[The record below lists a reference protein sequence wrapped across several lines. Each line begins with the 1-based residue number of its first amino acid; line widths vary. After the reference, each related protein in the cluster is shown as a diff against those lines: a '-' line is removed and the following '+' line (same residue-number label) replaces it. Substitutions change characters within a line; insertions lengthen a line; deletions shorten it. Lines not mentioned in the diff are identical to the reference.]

1 MTIDGTDEVLR
12 YAENLPVSP
21 EEAVEPAIALAAAP
35 HQRNAFRRLIKKPGP
50 AIALVYIIVIAFCAV
65 FRSWV
70 APYNP
75 DEQDIPNK
83 FATPSWQHWAG
94 TDNLGRDILSRLIY
108 GAWTSLQVAI
118 AVIVISMAVSLVIGL
133 FSGYIGG
140 KTDNALMRVV
150 DGGLAFP
157 PLVLAIAVAGIL
169 GKETKYIILSLS
181 IVFVFGLT
189 RLVRGTTLAVREEP
203 FVEASRASGS
213 RTHRILAFRILPN
226 VRSPL
231 LVAATFGI
239 AGVLIA
245 EAGLAYL
252 GLGNPPPA
260 ASWGKML
267 QNAYETSLYQAS
279 WQLIPP
285 GIAIAITVFAF
296 TILGEGLRDVL
307 GTGQSARARRAERR
321 GLTTVQRPPAGPEPG
336 DTPTP
341 EAPRPSDPALGA
353 ALPTGR
359 DDALL
364 SIEHLAVEFTTTR
377 GAARVVDDVSLAIRP
392 GETVGLVG
400 ESGSGKT
407 VTSLSVMRLVPSPPG
422 RIVAGNIFFEGQ
434 DLLGLNF
441 KQMRELR
448 GTKISMIFQ
457 DPMTSLDPT
466 FTVGSLLIEAQTL
479 HGSVSRKQARA
490 RAMELLE
497 LVGIPAP
504 EARLRQYPHQLSG
517 GLRQRVMIAV
527 ALANRP
533 QLLIADEPSTA
544 LDVTIQAQ
552 ILDLLRS
559 LQRELGMAML
569 FVTHDLGV
577 IADLCDRVAVM
588 YAGQV
593 VEQASVHDLF
603 ERPQHPYTAGLL
615 GAMPQVGLLGE
626 RLTVIPGQVPL
637 PHQMPTGCRFAARC
651 EHAVDGC
658 RAEAVPL
665 TTASTREVRCVRSA
679 ALELRGAPE

>member
-1 MTIDGTDEVLR
+1 
-12 YAENLPVSP
+12 
-21 EEAVEPAIALAAAP
+21 
-35 HQRNAFRRLIKKPGP
+35 
-50 AIALVYIIVIAFCAV
+50 
-65 FRSWV
+65 
-70 APYNP
+70 
-75 DEQDIPNK
+75 
-83 FATPSWQHWAG
+83 
-94 TDNLGRDILSRLIY
+94 LIY
-108 GAWTSLQVAI
+108 GAWISLQVAVS
-118 AVIVISMAVSLVIGL
+118 VIVIAMVVSLVIGL

-140 KTDNALMRVV
+140 RTDNMLMRVV

-169 GKETKYIILSLS
+169 GRETKYIILSLS

-203 FVEASRASGS
+203 FVEASRAAGS
-213 RTHRILAFRILPN
+213 RTPRILTTRILPN

-245 EAGLAYL
+245 EAGLAYINL
-252 GLGNPPPA
+252 GDPPPT
-260 ASWGKML
+260 ASWGSML
-267 QNAYETSLYQAS
+267 RNAYDTALYRAQ
-279 WQLIPP
+279 WQMLPP

-296 TILGEGLRDVL
+296 TVLGEGLRDVL
-307 GTGQSARARRAERR
+307 GTGQSARSRRKERR
-321 GLTTVQRPPAGPEPG
+321 GLTSVQPPAGTSTAAS
-336 DTPTP
+336 TP
-341 EAPRPSDPALGA
+341 AP
-353 ALPTGR
+353 PTGR
-359 DDALL
+359 DDTLL
-364 SIEHLAVEFTTTR
+364 SIEHLAVEFTTSR

-422 RIVAGNIFFEGQ
+422 QIVAGNIFFEGR
-434 DLLGLNF
+434 DLLSLSF

-448 GTKISMIFQ
+448 GTKISMVFQ

-466 FTVGSLLIEAQTL
+466 FTVGSLLLEAQTL
-479 HGSVSRKQARA
+479 HGSVTRKQART
-490 RAMELLE
+490 RALELLD

-527 ALANRP
+527 ALANQP

-552 ILDLLRS
+552 ILDLVKD
-559 LQRELGMAML
+559 LQREFGMAVL

-588 YAGQV
+588 YAGQI
-593 VEQASVHDLF
+593 VEQASVHDVF

-637 PHQMPTGCRFAARC
+637 PHQMPDSCRFAARC
-651 EHAVDGC
+651 EFAVDAC
-658 RAEAVPL
+658 RAEPVQLAIE
-665 TTASTREVRCVRSA
+665 STREVRCVRSSE
-679 ALELRGAPE
+679 LELEGAPE

>member
-1 MTIDGTDEVLR
+1 MTIEGTDEVLR
-12 YAENLPVSP
+12 YAENVPVSP
-21 EEAVEPAIALAAAP
+21 AEAFEPSVELAAAP
-35 HQRNAFRRLIKKPGP
+35 HRRGAFRQLIRKPGP
-50 AIALVYIIVIAFCAV
+50 AVALVYIVIVLLMAI
-65 FRSWV
+65 FRDWV
-70 APYNP
+70 APYDPN
-75 DEQDIPNK
+75 EQDIPNK
-83 FATPSWQHWAG
+83 YATPSWSHLFG
-94 TDNLGRDILSRLIY
+94 TDYLGRDLFSRIIY
-108 GAWTSLQVAI
+108 GAWISMQVALAVVAI
-118 AVIVISMAVSLVIGL
+118 AMIASLVIGL

-140 KTDNALMRVV
+140 RTDNFLMRIV

-181 IVFVFGLT
+181 IVFLFGLT

-203 FVEASRASGS
+203 FVEASRSSGS
-213 RTHRILAFRILPN
+213 RTHRILFHRILPN

-231 LVAATFGI
+231 IVAASFGI

-245 EAGLAYL
+245 EGSLAYI
-252 GLGNPPPA
+252 GLGAPPPT
-260 ASWGKML
+260 ASWGGML
-267 QNAYETSLYQAS
+267 RSAYDSALYS
-279 WQLIPP
+279 HPWQLLVP
-285 GIAIAITVFAF
+285 GIAIALTVFAF
-296 TILGEGLRDVL
+296 TTLGEGLRDVL
-307 GTGQSARARRAERR
+307 GTGQSARSRRKERR
-321 GLTTVQRPPAGPEPG
+321 GLTTVERPPASPA
-336 DTPTP
+336 PTP
-341 EAPRPSDPALGA
+341 DSAAGA
-353 ALPTGR
+353 ALSTAR
-359 DDALL
+359 EDALL
-364 SIEHLAVEFTTTR
+364 SIEHLSVEFVSDR

-422 RIVAGNIFFEGQ
+422 RIVAGSIYFEGR
-434 DLLGLNF
+434 DLLDLSF
-441 KQMRELR
+441 KRMRELR
-448 GTKISMIFQ
+448 GSQISMVFQ

-466 FTVGSLLIEAQTL
+466 FTVGSLLLEAQTL

-490 RAMELLE
+490 RAIELLE

-533 QLLIADEPSTA
+533 KLLIADEPSTA

-552 ILDLLRS
+552 ILELLRS

-588 YAGQV
+588 YAGQI
-593 VEQASVHDLF
+593 VEHASVHDLF
-603 ERPQHPYTAGLL
+603 ERPKHPYTAGLL

-637 PHQMPTGCRFAARC
+637 PHQMPPGCRFADRC
-651 EHAVDGC
+651 QYTLDVC
-658 RAEAVPL
+658 RDAPVTL
-665 TTASTREVRCVRSA
+665 TTNSDREVRCARSTE
-679 ALELRGAPE
+679 LELRGAPE

>member
-12 YAENLPVSP
+12 YAENIPVSP
-21 EEAVEPAIALAAAP
+21 DEAVEPAISLAAAP
-35 HQRNAFRRLIKKPGP
+35 HRRNVFRRLIRMPGP
-50 AIALVYIIVIAFCAV
+50 AISMVYIVVVAFCAIN
-65 FRSWV
+65 RSWV
-70 APYNP
+70 APYDPN
-75 DEQDIPNK
+75 EQDIPNK

-108 GAWTSLQVAI
+108 GAWISLQVAI
-118 AVIVISMAVSLVIGL
+118 CVIVIAMAVSLVIGM
-133 FSGYIGG
+133 FSGFVGG
-140 KTDNALMRVV
+140 RTDNALMRVV

-157 PLVLAIAVAGIL
+157 PLVLALAVAGIL
-169 GKETKYIILSLS
+169 GRETKYVILSLS

-189 RLVRGTTLAVREEP
+189 RLVRGVTLAVREEP
-203 FVEASRASGS
+203 FVEASRSSGS
-213 RTHRILAFRILPN
+213 RMHRILAFRILPN

-245 EAGLAYL
+245 EAGLAFL

-260 ASWGKML
+260 ASWGSML
-267 QNAYETSLYQAS
+267 QNAYQTSLYQAS
-279 WQLIPP
+279 WQMIPP

-307 GTGQSARARRAERR
+307 GAGRTERSQRKERR
-321 GLTTVQRPPAGPEPG
+321 GLTTVQREV
-336 DTPTP
+336 
-341 EAPRPSDPALGA
+341 PSDPVAGSN
-353 ALPTGR
+353 LPTGR
-359 DDALL
+359 EDALL
-364 SIEHLAVEFTTTR
+364 SIEHLAVEFTTAR
-377 GAARVVDDVSLAIRP
+377 GPARVVEGVSLAIRP

-422 RIVAGNIFFEGQ
+422 RIVAGNIYFEGQ
-434 DLLGLNF
+434 DLLSLNF
-441 KQMRELR
+441 KQMRALR
-448 GTKISMIFQ
+448 GQKISMIFQ

-466 FTVGSLLIEAQTL
+466 FTVGSLLLEAQTL
-479 HGSVSRKQARA
+479 HGSVSRGQARK
-490 RAMELLE
+490 RAVELLE

-517 GLRQRVMIAV
+517 GMRQRVMIAV
-527 ALANRP
+527 ALANEP
-533 QLLIADEPSTA
+533 QLLIADEPTTA

-552 ILDLLRS
+552 ILELLRT
-559 LQRELGMAML
+559 LQRELGMAVL

-588 YAGQV
+588 YAGQI

-626 RLTVIPGQVPL
+626 RLTVIRGQVPL
-637 PHQMPTGCRFAARC
+637 PHQMPGGCRFAARC
-651 EHAVDGC
+651 DHVLDAC
-658 RAEAVPL
+658 RAEPVAL
-665 TTASTREVRCVRSA
+665 TSASSREVRCVRSA
-679 ALELRGAPE
+679 ELVLRGAPE

>member
-12 YAENLPVSP
+12 YAENIPVSP
-21 EEAVEPAIALAAAP
+21 DESVEPAIELAAAP
-35 HQRNAFRRLIKKPGP
+35 HRRGAFKALIRKPGP
-50 AIALVYIIVIAFCAV
+50 AISLGYIVVLAFCAIN
-65 FRSWV
+65 RGWV
-70 APYNP
+70 APYDPN
-75 DEQDIPNK
+75 EQDIPNK
-83 FATPSWQHWAG
+83 FATPSWSHLAG
-94 TDNLGRDILSRLIY
+94 TDNLGRDIFSRLIY
-108 GAWTSLQVAI
+108 GAWTSLQVAFW
-118 AVIVISMAVSLVIGL
+118 VILISMLVSLAVGM
-133 FSGYIGG
+133 FSGFVGG
-140 KTDNALMRVV
+140 RTDNALMRIV

-169 GKETKYIILSLS
+169 GKETKYIILSLT

-213 RTHRILAFRILPN
+213 RTHRILTNRIMPN

-260 ASWGKML
+260 ASWGGML
-267 QNAYETSLYQAS
+267 RNAYDTALYQAR
-279 WQLIPP
+279 WQLLPP

-296 TILGEGLRDVL
+296 TVLGEGLRDVL
-307 GTGQSARARRAERR
+307 GTGQSARARRTERR
-321 GLTTVQRPPAGPEPG
+321 GLTSVVRPDASLA
-336 DTPTP
+336 TP
-341 EAPRPSDPALGA
+341 SN
-353 ALPTGR
+353 
-359 DDALL
+359 DALL
-364 SIEHLAVEFTTTR
+364 SIEHLAVEFTTAR
-377 GAARVVDDVSLAIRP
+377 GAARVVDDVSLTIRP

-422 RIVAGNIFFEGQ
+422 RIVAGNIFFEGRDLFFEGR
-434 DLLGLNF
+434 DLLSLSF

-448 GTKISMIFQ
+448 GEKISMIFQ

-479 HGSVSRKQARA
+479 HRNVTRKQARA
-490 RAMELLE
+490 RAIELLDM
-497 LVGIPAP
+497 VGIPAP

-527 ALANRP
+527 ALANEP

-552 ILDLLRS
+552 ILDLLRR
-559 LQRELGMAML
+559 LQRELGMAVL

-588 YAGQV
+588 YAGQI
-593 VEQASVHDLF
+593 VEQASVHELF
-603 ERPQHPYTAGLL
+603 EQPKHPYTAGLL

-637 PHQMPTGCRFAARC
+637 PHLMPAGCRFADRC
-651 EHAVDGC
+651 DHTIDAC
-658 RAEAVPL
+658 RAEPVAL
-665 TTASTREVRCVRSA
+665 TTASTREVRCVRSGE
-679 ALELRGAPE
+679 LELRGAPE

>member
-1 MTIDGTDEVLR
+1 MIDGTDEVLR
-12 YAENLPVSP
+12 YAENVPLSP
-21 EEAVEPAIALAAAP
+21 EEAVEPSIELAGAP
-35 HQRNAFRRLIKKPGP
+35 RRRGAFKRLIRKPGP
-50 AIALVYIIVIAFCAV
+50 VVAMVYIGILAFVAI
-65 FRSWV
+65 FRGWV
-70 APYNP
+70 APYDPN
-75 DEQDIPNK
+75 EQDIPNK
-83 FATPSWQHWAG
+83 FATPSWEHWVG
-94 TDNLGRDILSRLIY
+94 TDNLGRDLLSRLIY
-108 GAWTSLQVAI
+108 GAWTSLLVAVS
-118 AVIVISMAVSLVIGL
+118 VIVIAMVVSLVIGM
-133 FSGYIGG
+133 FSGYVGG
-140 KTDNALMRVV
+140 RTDNILMRIT
-150 DGGLAFP
+150 DGGLSFP

-169 GKETKYIILSLS
+169 GRETKYVILSLS

-203 FVEASRASGS
+203 FIEASRSSGS
-213 RTHRILAFRILPN
+213 RLHRILFHRVLPN

-231 LVAATFGI
+231 IVAATFGI
-239 AGVLIA
+239 AGALIA
-245 EAGLAYL
+245 EAGLAYV
-252 GLGNPPPA
+252 GLGKPPPD
-260 ASWGKML
+260 ASWGQML
-267 QNAYETSLYQAS
+267 RNAYDTALYQAR
-279 WQLIPP
+279 WQLLVP
-285 GIAIAITVFAF
+285 GIAIALTVFAF
-296 TILGEGLRDVL
+296 TVLGEGLRDVL
-307 GTGQSARARRAERR
+307 GTGQSARARRTERR
-321 GLTTVQRPPAGPEPG
+321 GLTTAEIAAPAVERP
-336 DTPTP
+336 
-341 EAPRPSDPALGA
+341 A
-353 ALPTGR
+353 ALAVPSAR

-364 SIEHLAVEFTTTR
+364 SIEHLAVEFVTER

-422 RIVAGNIFFEGQ
+422 RVVDGSIFFDGR
-434 DLLGLNF
+434 DLLRLSF

-448 GTKISMIFQ
+448 GTRISMIFQ
-457 DPMTSLDPT
+457 DPMTSLDPS
-466 FTVGSLLIEAQTL
+466 FTVGNLLREAQTL
-479 HGSVSRKQARA
+479 HGVPRKQARA
-490 RAMELLE
+490 RAIELLE

-527 ALANRP
+527 ALANQP
-533 QLLIADEPSTA
+533 ELLIADEPSTA

-588 YAGQV
+588 YAGQI

-637 PHQMPTGCRFAARC
+637 PHQMPDGCRFADRCNHAR
-651 EHAVDGC
+651 EVC
-658 RAEAVPL
+658 RAEPVSL
-665 TTASTREVRCVRSA
+665 TTASDREVRCIRA
-679 ALELRGAPE
+679 PELELRGTE